1 MESKQDIFIEKL
13 DNFIRKYYQYQI
25 LRGALLTCLILI
37 LLYLGLS
44 VFEYHL
50 YFSAR
55 TKTILVLI
63 GASFQIFVFVTLLLR
78 PLLSLLNRGSRIS
91 YRRAIALI
99 SLHYPEL
106 EDRLL
111 NTFELSEK
119 ASQNTSENALLI
131 ASINQRISSIRLLS
145 FRKSISFKDALVYL
159 KYLLGLLLLC
169 IFVYFIFPDFYQS
182 SGERLI
188 HFRQDYKVPAD
199 FDFVV
204 ESDLVAEKGE
214 DYLLSVRTEGKY
226 FPQSLDLVYGGQ
238 KYLMLSDG
246 AGNFT
251 YEFRNI
257 NSEILFNIQ
266 SGKTQSITYQL
277 RLKSKPVLES
287 LEIGIQPPVY
297 TGLPVRV
304 EKEIGDVSFP
314 VGSKLSW
321 RIQAYDADSIELYFR
336 KNKILVQESG
346 AKLTH
351 NKEIFQSENYEIS
364 LTNSEFAKSVYAR
377 YRLEVLPDQYPSIA
391 ISIKSDSLNVSAY
404 YFKGIIKDDYGFSK
418 LRFVYEVE
426 GESIKYMP
434 VVINKNQNRQEFY
447 YAFDFSTADLPQGC
461 QVQYYF
467 EVFDNDAINKPK
479 STKSDFLNYYLP
491 NAEQVFDLNTSIQD
505 SLSSKIEKGRKIS
518 RSVQQ
523 EVHRLQKSLLDN
535 SSDQWQQNQMFQEI
549 EAQKNHLENLLN
561 EIKKDNTRKNQL
573 MEAAGLQDSLLL
585 DKQKKIE
592 ELMEKIMDEEL
603 KNLFDEFNKLSQELD
618 RDKIN
623 KLGNQLKMS
632 MDDFQ
637 QQLDRNLQLLE
648 RYELELGIK
657 QLSTRIEK
665 LAEEQ
670 EALSHL
676 KKKDQEAALR
686 KQVGDKMKWERIERD
701 LNELMKKNSEIQKPF
716 ELGDFENEKS
726 EIKESMQESLDLL
739 RENKTGKAGKS
750 IQKSSQK
757 QSEMAQKLSK
767 AMAGSMSMQM
777 SVDTDM
783 LIKLLNN
790 LVDFSF
796 QQEKL
801 ILDLKTINYY
811 NPLYVNVIDQQGVL
825 KEEYQLLQDSLL
837 ALSSRTPQVAA
848 LIGNRIFDLED
859 FLNQSLDELNNRRAH
874 QARVTQQKSMTEINE
889 LAVFLSEALKQ
900 LMEQMANG
908 MPGSQMSD
916 KKGKQPSFSGMK
928 SQQESLKKMLEQM
941 IKGMKD
947 GEGKASQQGE
957 KLGKYLREQEMFR
970 QKMREMIQ
978 YGGHGEQTEK
988 VLREVMKMM
997 EQTEREISNMSIN
1010 RHTITRQNT
1019 IMTRLLE
1026 AENASREKEFEK
1038 KRESKS
1044 GNIHKL
1050 SNPKAIFKYKRID
1063 AEFDDLFND
1072 SNVKLIDYYNKLYL
1086 DYLIKLNDGKSK

>member
-1 MESKQDIFIEKL
+1 
-13 DNFIRKYYQYQI
+13 
-25 LRGALLTCLILI
+25 
-37 LLYLGLS
+37 
-44 VFEYHL
+44 
-50 YFSAR
+50 
-55 TKTILVLI
+55 
-63 GASFQIFVFVTLLLR
+63 
-78 PLLSLLNRGSRIS
+78 
-91 YRRAIALI
+91 
-99 SLHYPEL
+99 
-106 EDRLL
+106 
-111 NTFELSEK
+111 
-119 ASQNTSENALLI
+119 
-131 ASINQRISSIRLLS
+131 
-145 FRKSISFKDALVYL
+145 
-159 KYLLGLLLLC
+159 
-169 IFVYFIFPDFYQS
+169 
-182 SGERLI
+182 
-188 HFRQDYKVPAD
+188 
-199 FDFVV
+199 
-204 ESDLVAEKGE
+204 
-214 DYLLSVRTEGKY
+214 
-226 FPQSLDLVYGGQ
+226 
-238 KYLMLSDG
+238 
-246 AGNFT
+246 
-251 YEFRNI
+251 
-257 NSEILFNIQ
+257 
-266 SGKTQSITYQL
+266 
-277 RLKSKPVLES
+277 
-287 LEIGIQPPVY
+287 
-297 TGLPVRV
+297 
-304 EKEIGDVSFP
+304 
-314 VGSKLSW
+314 
-321 RIQAYDADSIELYFR
+321 
-336 KNKILVQESG
+336 
-346 AKLTH
+346 
-351 NKEIFQSENYEIS
+351 
-364 LTNSEFAKSVYAR
+364 
-377 YRLEVLPDQYPSIA
+377 
-391 ISIKSDSLNVSAY
+391 
-404 YFKGIIKDDYGFSK
+404 
-418 LRFVYEVE
+418 
-426 GESIKYMP
+426 
-434 VVINKNQNRQEFY
+434 
-447 YAFDFSTADLPQGC
+447 
-461 QVQYYF
+461 
-467 EVFDNDAINKPK
+467 
-479 STKSDFLNYYLP
+479 
-491 NAEQVFDLNTSIQD
+491 
-505 SLSSKIEKGRKIS
+505 
-518 RSVQQ
+518 
-523 EVHRLQKSLLDN
+523 
-535 SSDQWQQNQMFQEI
+535 
-549 EAQKNHLENLLN
+549 
-561 EIKKDNTRKNQL
+561 
-573 MEAAGLQDSLLL
+573 
-585 DKQKKIE
+585 
-592 ELMEKIMDEEL
+592 
-603 KNLFDEFNKLSQELD
+603 
-618 RDKIN
+618 
-623 KLGNQLKMS
+623 
-632 MDDFQ
+632 
-637 QQLDRNLQLLE
+637 
-648 RYELELGIK
+648 
-657 QLSTRIEK
+657 
-665 LAEEQ
+665 
-670 EALSHL
+670 
-676 KKKDQEAALR
+676 
-686 KQVGDKMKWERIERD
+686 
-701 LNELMKKNSEIQKPF
+701 
-716 ELGDFENEKS
+716 
-726 EIKESMQESLDLL
+726 MQESLDLL